1 MKTNSISFGTT
12 YIKPSINHLSKAN
25 KEKVKKLIP
34 LGQIYPVDLFL
45 GADRKGNL
53 TLEIKQ
59 TFIYDHLI
67 ANDQLDLTPQNIAMY
82 KISKAAQNTFNYI
95 HGDKT
100 PVRKATIEH
109 LDAIPKDILPYYVA
123 DEIEEYEKTYS
134 KNFYC

>member
-12 YIKPSINHLSKAN
+12 YIKPSINNLSKKN
-25 KEKVKKLIP
+25 KEKVRELIP

-45 GADRKGNL
+45 GADSKGNL

-59 TFIYDHLI
+59 AFIYDHLI
-67 ANDQLDLTPQNIAMY
+67 ANDQFDLTPQNIAMY
-82 KISKAAQNTFNYI
+82 KISKAANNVYKYI

-100 PVRKATIEH
+100 PVRKTKIEF

-134 KNFYC
+134 KKFYC